1 MSEEVDPISTEQTE
15 QETQNKEP
23 ASTETAAA
31 SKDPPPP
38 STEGEDSSKD
48 PAPPSTEGEDSSK
61 DPPPPSTEGEDS
73 SKDPAPAS
81 TEGEGSSTDPPPP
94 STDPPVSA
102 AAEAP
107 PPTGEASPKVE
118 RPQLNMVGVVI
129 GGTGATG
136 RSLVSY
142 LLRSKKEEWSK
153 VILFNRRAIDNI
165 PDVNLEEEKSS
176 GRLVE
181 HVVGD
186 MFTVPE
192 EEIKSKCE
200 GADVFF
206 CCLGTTR
213 RAAGSAEAFVRIDR
227 DLVVRFAEQA
237 KAAGVPHFSLLTS
250 YGSNPNSF
258 FLYTKT
264 KGQVE
269 EAVRQLNFSYTT
281 ILRPVLIGRGE
292 DRRLAEKIAGIFFKA
307 LPVETLAQAMAID
320 AYQYKGSSTGAT
332 ATDNVV
338 IMTNSDI
345 YRTAQAGQ

>member
-31 SKDPPPP
+31 SKDPPSP

-73 SKDPAPAS
+73 SKDPPPPS
-81 TEGEGSSTDPPPP
+81 TEGEDSSKDPPPPSTEGEDSSKDPAPPSTEGEDSSKDPAPPSTEEGSSTDPPPP

-142 LLRSKKEEWSK
+142 LLRSKKEEWNK

-165 PDVNLEEEKSS
+165 PDVNLEEEKTS

-192 EEIKSKCE
+192 DEIKSKCE

-227 DLVVRFAEQA
+227 DLV
-237 KAAGVPHFSLLTS
+237 
-250 YGSNPNSF
+250 
-258 FLYTKT
+258 
-264 KGQVE
+264 
-269 EAVRQLNFSYTT
+269 
-281 ILRPVLIGRGE
+281 
-292 DRRLAEKIAGIFFKA
+292 
-307 LPVETLAQAMAID
+307 
-320 AYQYKGSSTGAT
+320 
-332 ATDNVV
+332 
-338 IMTNSDI
+338 
-345 YRTAQAGQ
+345 